1 MNTSEKYKDIINLPP
16 HKSKTRKQMS
26 MIDRAAQFSP
36 FAALTGHEDAINE
49 TGRIVY
55 EKTDL
60 DENAKSVLNEKLQI
74 ISDYIDSSPVIS
86 VTFFKPDSRK
96 KGGAYV
102 THTGNV
108 LKIDVSRRV
117 VLFSDMYEIIIDDI
131 SEIEADI
138 LNSFEF

>member
-1 MNTSEKYKDIINLPP
+1 MNNTEKYNDIINLPH

-60 DENAKSVLNEKLQI
+60 DENAKSVLNEKLQM
-74 ISDYIDSSPVIS
+74 ISDFINDSPVIT
-86 VTFFKPDSRK
+86 VTYYKPDIRK

-102 THTGNV
+102 SYTGNV
-108 LKIDVSRRV
+108 IKIDINRRV
-117 VLFSDMYEIIIDDI
+117 LVFSDMSEIIIDDI
-131 SEIEADI
+131 SEIESDI
-138 LNSFEF
+138 FGSVEF

>member
-1 MNTSEKYKDIINLPP
+1 MNTSEKYNDIINLPH

-49 TGRIVY
+49 TGRIVH

-60 DENAKSVLNEKLQI
+60 DENAKSVLNEKLQM
-74 ISDYIDSSPVIS
+74 ISDYINDSPVIT
-86 VTFFKPDSRK
+86 VTYYKPDIRK

-102 THTGNV
+102 SYTGNV
-108 LKIDVSRRV
+108 IKIDINRRV
-117 VLFSDMYEIIIDDI
+117 LVFSDMSEIIIDDI
-131 SEIEADI
+131 SEIESDI
-138 LNSFEF
+138 FGSVEF

>member
-1 MNTSEKYKDIINLPP
+1 MNNTEKYNDIINLPH

-60 DENAKSVLNEKLQI
+60 DENAKSVLNEKLQM
-74 ISDYIDSSPVIS
+74 ISDFINDSPVIT
-86 VTFFKPDSRK
+86 VTYYRPDIRK

-102 THTGNV
+102 SYTGNV
-108 LKIDVSRRV
+108 IKIDINRRV
-117 VLFSDMYEIIIDDI
+117 LVFSDMSEIIIDDI
-131 SEIEADI
+131 SEIESDI
-138 LNSFEF
+138 FGSVEF

>member
-1 MNTSEKYKDIINLPP
+1 MNTSEKYNDIINLPH

-60 DENAKSVLNEKLQI
+60 DENAKSVLNEKLQM
-74 ISDYIDSSPVIS
+74 ISDFINDSPVIT
-86 VTFFKPDSRK
+86 VTYYRPDIRK

-102 THTGNV
+102 SYTGNV
-108 LKIDVSRRV
+108 IKIDINRRV
-117 VLFSDMYEIIIDDI
+117 LVFSDMSEIIIDDI
-131 SEIEADI
+131 SEIESDI
-138 LNSFEF
+138 FGSVEF

>member
-1 MNTSEKYKDIINLPP
+1 MNNTEKYNDIINLP
-16 HKSKTRKQMS
+16 HYKSKTRKQMS

-60 DENAKSVLNEKLQI
+60 DDNAKSVLNEKLQM
-74 ISDYIDSSPVIS
+74 ISDFIDDTPVIT
-86 VTFFKPDSRK
+86 VTYYKPDIRK

-102 THTGNV
+102 SYTGNV
-108 LKIDVSRRV
+108 IKIDINRRV
-117 VLFSDMYEIIIDDI
+117 LIFSDMAEIIIDDI
-131 SEIEADI
+131 SEIESDI
-138 LNSFEF
+138 FGSVEF

>member
-1 MNTSEKYKDIINLPP
+1 MNTSEKYNDIINLPH

-36 FAALTGHEDAINE
+36 FAALTGHEDAING

-60 DENAKSVLNEKLQI
+60 DENAKSVLNEKLQM
-74 ISDYIDSSPVIS
+74 ISDFINDSPVIT
-86 VTFFKPDSRK
+86 VTYYKPDIRK

-102 THTGNV
+102 SYTGNV
-108 LKIDVSRRV
+108 IKIDINRRV
-117 VLFSDMYEIIIDDI
+117 LVFSDMSEIIIDDI
-131 SEIEADI
+131 SEIESDI
-138 LNSFEF
+138 FGSVEF

>member
-1 MNTSEKYKDIINLPP
+1 MNTSEKYNDIINLPH

-60 DENAKSVLNEKLQI
+60 DENAKSVLNEKLQM
-74 ISDYIDSSPVIS
+74 ISDFINDSPVIT
-86 VTFFKPDSRK
+86 VTYYKPDIRK

-102 THTGNV
+102 SYTGNV
-108 LKIDVSRRV
+108 IKIDINRRV
-117 VLFSDMYEIIIDDI
+117 LVFSDMSEIIIDDI
-131 SEIEADI
+131 SEIESDI
-138 LNSFEF
+138 FGSVEF

>member
-1 MNTSEKYKDIINLPP
+1 MNTSEKYNDIINLPC

-60 DENAKSVLNEKLQI
+60 DENAKSVLNEKLQMI
-74 ISDYIDSSPVIS
+74 FDFINDSPVIT
-86 VTFFKPDSRK
+86 VTYYKPDIRK

-102 THTGNV
+102 SYTGNV
-108 LKIDVSRRV
+108 IKIDINRRV
-117 VLFSDMYEIIIDDI
+117 LVFSDMSEIIIDDI
-131 SEIEADI
+131 SEIESDI
-138 LNSFEF
+138 FGSVEF

>member
-1 MNTSEKYKDIINLPP
+1 MNNIEKYNDIINLPH

-60 DENAKSVLNEKLQI
+60 DENAKSVLNEKLQM
-74 ISDYIDSSPVIS
+74 ISDFIDDSPVIT
-86 VTFFKPDSRK
+86 VTYYKPDIRK

-102 THTGNV
+102 TYTGNV
-108 LKIDVSRRV
+108 IKIDINRRV
-117 VLFSDMYEIIIDDI
+117 LIFSDISEIIIDDI
-131 SEIEADI
+131 SEIESDI
-138 LNSFEF
+138 FGDVEF